1 MHTSAAPIPRRLKA
15 DNIIRMMAKQ
25 IEMCRKHKVQGSLVF
40 TLTQEAADLFVEAA
54 KELGE

>member
-1 MHTSAAPIPRRLKA
+1 MNTSSAPIPRRLKA

-40 TLTQEAADLFVEAA
+40 TLTPEAADLFVEAA